1 MNVSGYETPAVV
13 IVGAGAMGSVF
24 GGLLAEGGL
33 DVTLVDVW
41 EAHVAAINRDGLRLV
56 GHGGDRT
63 IRVRAVQDVSAV
75 ASADVVFFQCKATA
89 TTAAAS
95 SARHLFARGHTT
107 AISFQNGLGNEDVLA
122 QVLGPANVV
131 AGLTA
136 QAALLEAP
144 GRVRN
149 FAHLPSYIGE
159 VAGGLSPRV
168 EALARAFTAAGLP
181 TQASADIMREKWSKL
196 LVNIAFAGTS
206 GLTGLTLGEVISD
219 ETLRLVATQA
229 MDEAAAVARAV
240 GIDLDPQAQR
250 AVFDKIMNSEARHN
264 KASLLADLEAGKAT
278 EVDVIYGTAIRLADQ
293 HRVPVPTLET
303 LAALI
308 KGRGRARTG

>member
-1 MNVSGYETPAVV
+1 MSGIEAPAVV
-13 IVGAGAMGSVF
+13 VVGAGAMGSVF

-41 EAHVAAINRDGLRLV
+41 QAHVDAINREGLQLL
-56 GHGGDRT
+56 GHGGERR
-63 IRVRAVQDVSAV
+63 IRVRAVQDASAV
-75 ASADVVFFQCKATA
+75 AAADVVLFQCKATA
-89 TTAAAS
+89 NATAAT
-95 SARHLFARGHTT
+95 SARHLFASGRAT
-107 AISFQNGLGNEDVLA
+107 AITFQNGLGNEEALSE
-122 QVLGPANVV
+122 VLGSGSVV

-168 EALARAFTAAGLP
+168 EAIARAFTAAGLP
-181 TQASADIMREKWSKL
+181 THASADIMREKWGKL

-206 GLTGLTLGEVISD
+206 GITGLTLGEVIGT
-219 ETLRLVATQA
+219 EPLRDVAVRA
-229 MDEAAAVARAV
+229 MEEAAAVAKAA
-240 GIDLDPQAQR
+240 GIDLDPHAQR

-264 KASLLADLEAGKAT
+264 KASLLADLQAGRAT
-278 EVDVIYGTAIRLADQ
+278 EVDVIYGTAIRLASR
-293 HRVPVPTLET
+293 HGVSVPTLKT

-308 KGRGRARTG
+308 KGRERASRG